1 MDLNKEVYRSMLS
14 TNFGSD
20 NTHLL
25 STAEQYG
32 HQLVR
37 VEVALFAVP
46 IEERFTDQGV
56 VCNIVMQ
63 AAWVPA
69 SCTIK
74 YVTKSFLNRHSK
86 KSNFHTD

>member
-1 MDLNKEVYRSMLS
+1 MLS

-32 HQLVR
+32 HQLVC

-46 IEERFTDQGV
+46 IEERFRV
-56 VCNIVMQ
+56 VKHCR
-63 AAWVPA
+63 AASV
-69 SCTIK
+69 
-74 YVTKSFLNRHSK
+74 
-86 KSNFHTD
+86 

>member
-1 MDLNKEVYRSMLS
+1 MLP

-46 IEERFTDQGV
+46 IEERFCAV
-56 VCNIVMQ
+56 KLCH
-63 AAWVPA
+63 AAGSKP
-69 SCTIK
+69 SCLHDNLKHYPLI
-74 YVTKSFLNRHSK
+74 
-86 KSNFHTD
+86 

>member
-1 MDLNKEVYRSMLS
+1 MLS

-46 IEERFTDQGV
+46 IEERFRV
-56 VCNIVMQ
+56 VKHCR
-63 AAWVPA
+63 AAGSNP
-69 SCTIK
+69 SCLHDNLAHYPLI
-74 YVTKSFLNRHSK
+74 
-86 KSNFHTD
+86 

>member
-1 MDLNKEVYRSMLS
+1 MIIHDGLYRSTLS

-32 HQLVR
+32 HQLVH

-46 IEERFTDQGV
+46 IEERFCVDI
-56 VCNIVMQ
+56 VCH
-63 AAWVPA
+63 AAHSA
-69 SCTIK
+69 SQCQKFYRGQTG
-74 YVTKSFLNRHSK
+74 
-86 KSNFHTD
+86 

>member
-1 MDLNKEVYRSMLS
+1 MLS

-37 VEVALFAVP
+37 VESMYTGDENNTVENSVQ
-46 IEERFTDQGV
+46 ITY
-56 VCNIVMQ
+56 
-63 AAWVPA
+63 
-69 SCTIK
+69 T
-74 YVTKSFLNRHSK
+74 
-86 KSNFHTD
+86 